1 MTTDYLLYQ
10 VVKITFII
18 IIGNIN
24 FFLAI
29 LSSKFLKT
37 HVIQPYKKT
46 ESKLTNFFNIIF
58 IVSCILIAVYLIRA
72 FIKSL
77 PPFLDGLYG
86 FKSANIKELN
96 GSVILAFA
104 FLIYLKDS
112 MEPRIIKLFS
122 DF

>member
-1 MTTDYLLYQ
+1 MTQDYLLYQ

-29 LSSKFLKT
+29 LASKFLKT
-37 HVIQPYKKT
+37 YVIKPFDKN
-46 ESKLTNFFNIIF
+46 ESKFRNLLNIIF
-58 IVSCILIAVYLIRA
+58 IVSCILVSVYLIRA